1 MNSPLVSSVGTSRAL
16 PLRTI
21 AKLANPP
28 LEPVIRK
35 SAHPFR
41 NLRHS
46 NHAAAHRQISK
57 IRAAYRLP
65 DALIRSGQTANEGEY
80 LDHQLAFCDVA
91 ISVHLISC
99 MSLAIDHIEN
109 AITISAPTDIA
120 DANVLILPAPMPR

>member
-57 IRAAYRLP
+57 IRTGYCLP
-65 DALIRSGQTANEGEY
+65 DALIRRGHAANQSQY
-80 LDHQLAFCDVA
+80 LDHQFA
-91 ISVHLISC
+91 
-99 MSLAIDHIEN
+99 
-109 AITISAPTDIA
+109 
-120 DANVLILPAPMPR
+120 LILPDPMPR